1 MYTKNMYI
9 FEVTV
14 FVIIMISRNNGTNC
28 DFFLSKQKAT
38 LERAILALYVVIY
51 FKKNFLLLSHFF
63 DPCNKFVIK
72 SSVEFGLFSEKI
84 GDLSGNFLL
93 ALANES

>member
-1 MYTKNMYI
+1 MYTRNKYI
-9 FEVTV
+9 FEVKV
-14 FVIIMISRNNGTNC
+14 FVIMIISRNYDTNC

-38 LERAILALYVVIY
+38 LEWAILVLYVVIY
-51 FKKNFLLLSHFF
+51 FKNFFLLLSHFF

>member
-38 LERAILALYVVIY
+38 LEWAILALYVVIY
-51 FKKNFLLLSHFF
+51 FKKFFLLLSHFF

-84 GDLSGNFLL
+84 GNLGSLFFN
-93 ALANES
+93 